1 MSNSKSLSFS
11 KRLVAGILSFVTCA
25 AVICAP
31 ASEALPEILSS
42 QNLSMSASAANRSS
56 SVTATSGKV
65 VLNSGDYLQ
74 NGNFKAI
81 LQSDG
86 NFVVYN
92 TKKNQPVWHTGTYYR
107 NKYDYYQLIV
117 QADGNLVLYGKKY
130 GLSDL
135 YYLWATATGSSY
147 YTCKNGYNFSLALSN
162 TGRLSFTQTYHGM
175 TSTSSEKWS
184 SDSLK
189 VERRIDKM
197 YQANYGGTLY
207 GGTCTIKKAGCALTS
222 YAMIY
227 NLYNGTS
234 KTPVDL
240 NNSRYVSN
248 GDTKFKGCTD
258 IKYSPSCNQ
267 IAEQLKTNPTI
278 VFLTNGV
285 SYDNGGKSHFVV
297 VYGCTRKSGTV
308 TTSDL
313 LVADPAGNKYTTL
326 AQSIARMGRGVYIG
340 NSRTWTGDSQW

>member
-56 SVTATSGKV
+56 SITASSGNVTLYA
-65 VLNSGDYLQ
+65 GDYLQ
-74 NGNFKAI
+74 NGDFKAI

-92 TKKNQPVWHTGTYYR
+92 TKKNQAVWHSGTYYR
-107 NKYDYYQLIV
+107 SKYSNYRLVV
-117 QADGNLVLYGKKY
+117 QSDGNLVLYAKKGNNNSY
-130 GLSDL
+130 W
-135 YYLWATATGSSY
+135 LWTTATSSSSL
-147 YTCKNGYNFSLALSN
+147 TCGNGYNFSLALSN
-162 TGRLSFTQTYHGM
+162 TGRLSFTQTYRGM
-175 TSTSSEKWS
+175 SSTTYEKWAN
-184 SDSLK
+184 DSK
-189 VERRIDKM
+189 KIERRIDKM
-197 YQANYGGTLY
+197 YQNDYNGILY

-313 LVADPAGNKYTTL
+313 LVADPAIEGYTTL
-326 AQSIARMGRGVYIG
+326 AQSIARMGSGVYIG
-340 NSRTWTGDSQW
+340 NSRTWCGDSQW